1 MKLERRGSSR
11 VVGVEVDIESWEG
24 ANSFRIG
31 AFGLLLN
38 QPNVLSEYA
47 SLCTT
52 SPPKPIFM

>member
-38 QPNVLSEYA
+38 QPNVLS
-47 SLCTT
+47 
-52 SPPKPIFM
+52 